1 MKRIK
6 WFALFAAAAMLSMG
20 TISCGGDDSSP
31 SGGSTSG
38 GSGGSGGS
46 GDSGGSGSGG
56 SGNTVLPKAEQTAH
70 LETSAR
76 ELISMAPASD
86 FQEVTSLRQDVR
98 QQNWNNVDTWY
109 NNIYNQTLNL
119 VSETLDRSNI
129 SDTYEDYYYTRN
141 FQRAFI
147 VSNYKGHFEIQ
158 SGAWKLVDPNV
169 NDLQFTFTDSKNAT
183 WNLKAETSSTFKRV
197 HMLGLKDRS
206 YNYQY
211 DGKKSVYKQ
220 YTDITQYIIG
230 VPERFVVTLT
240 KNGTQMAKVTFNATL
255 SDITG
260 EEFDLSK
267 DNLSANA
274 TIEVMNYTINVS
286 QIAYTA
292 NRTASVNTTVTKGNT
307 QLLSLSVASDFSG
320 LNQPV
325 NVSAFTNN
333 FDPKTLDGAEGNAV
347 VKVDI
352 LGKVQLQGTVSKVHE
367 MINKLADAK
376 KVNREEASY
385 KTKIKEAN
393 ALIDL
398 NMFFNNGSAKQ
409 AKVYL
414 EPFPH
419 TGYTWSWDDIN
430 KRSVKEEYTYWGWDM
445 VIKFGDES
453 SYSLLSEY
461 FSKSNFPKVYEQLDK
476 MMNDY
481 RNLIK

>member
-1 MKRIK
+1 M
-6 WFALFAAAAMLSMG
+6 
-20 TISCGGDDSSP
+20 
-31 SGGSTSG
+31 
-38 GSGGSGGS
+38 
-46 GDSGGSGSGG
+46 
-56 SGNTVLPKAEQTAH
+56 
-70 LETSAR
+70 
-76 ELISMAPASD
+76 
-86 FQEVTSLRQDVR
+86 
-98 QQNWNNVDTWY
+98 
-109 NNIYNQTLNL
+109 
-119 VSETLDRSNI
+119 
-129 SDTYEDYYYTRN
+129 
-141 FQRAFI
+141 
-147 VSNYKGHFEIQ
+147 
-158 SGAWKLVDPNV
+158 
-169 NDLQFTFTDSKNAT
+169 QFTFTDSKNAT

>member
-31 SGGSTSG
+31 SNDSGSNVPG

-46 GDSGGSGSGG
+46 D
-56 SGNTVLPKAEQTAH
+56 SGNTVLSKAEQTAH
-70 LETSAR
+70 LESSAR

-86 FQEVTSLRQDVR
+86 FEEVTSLRHDIR
-98 QQNWNNVDTWY
+98 QQNWNAPQNWAS
-109 NNIYNQTLNL
+109 NIFDETLVT
-119 VSETLDRSNI
+119 VSEILDNSFI
-129 SDTYEDYYYTRN
+129 YQYSESYYYTRN

-147 VSNYKGHFEIQ
+147 VSNYKGHFEVQ
-158 SGAWKLVDPNV
+158 SGAWKLVNSNV
-169 NDLQFTFTDSKNAT
+169 SDLQFTFTDSKNAT
-183 WNLKAETSSTFKRV
+183 WNLKAETFGTVKRV
-197 HMLGLKDRS
+197 HMLGLKDHS

-211 DGKKSVYKQ
+211 DGTKSIYKS
-220 YTDITQYIIG
+220 YVDITQYIIG
-230 VPERFVVTLT
+230 VPEKFVVTLT
-240 KNGTQMAKVTFNATL
+240 KNGTQVAKVTFNATL
-255 SDITG
+255 SDITN

-267 DNLSANA
+267 NDLSADA
-274 TIEVMNYTINVS
+274 TIEIKNYKINVS

-292 NRTASVNTTVTKGNT
+292 NKTASVNTTVTKGDK
-307 QLLSLSVASDFSG
+307 QLLSLSVASSFSG

-333 FDPKTLDGAEGNAV
+333 FDSKALEYAEGNAV

-352 LGKVQLQGTVSKVHE
+352 LGKVQLQGTVSKVHALIDK
-367 MINKLADAK
+367 MNDAK
-376 KVNREEASY
+376 KVNREEAAY

-393 ALIDL
+393 EFVDL
-398 NMFFNNGSAKQ
+398 GMFFNNGSAKQ

-419 TGYTWSWDDIN
+419 TGYTYSWDDIN
-430 KRSVKEEYTYWGWDM
+430 RKTIREEYTYWGWDM

-461 FSKSNFPKVYEQLDK
+461 FSKSNFRTVYGDLEN
-476 MMNDY
+476 MIENY
-481 RNLIK
+481 SNLVK

>member
-38 GSGGSGGS
+38 G
-46 GDSGGSGSGG
+46 SGGSGSGG

-98 QQNWNNVDTWY
+98 QQKWNNVNTWY
-109 NNIYNQTLNL
+109 NDIFDQTLVTL
-119 VSETLDRSNI
+119 SEHLDNSYI
-129 SDTYEDYYYTRN
+129 YEYSESYYYTRN

-147 VSNYKGHFEIQ
+147 VSNYKGHFEVQ
-158 SGAWKLVDPNV
+158 SGAWKLVNSNV

-183 WNLKAETSSTFKRV
+183 WNLKAETTGAVKRV
-197 HMLGLKDRS
+197 HMLALKDRN
-206 YNYQY
+206 YNNQY
-211 DGKKSVYKQ
+211 DGSKHIYKQ

-230 VPERFVVTLT
+230 VPEKFIVTLT
-240 KNGTQMAKVTFNATL
+240 KDGTQMAKVTFNAKL

-274 TIEVMNYTINVS
+274 TVEVKNYKINVS

-292 NRTASVNTTVTKGNT
+292 NKTAAVNTTVTKDDK

-325 NVSAFTNN
+325 NVSSFTSN
-333 FDPKTLDGAEGNAV
+333 FDSKSLEYAEGNAV

-352 LGKVQLQGTVSKVHE
+352 LGKVQLQGTVSKVHAL
-367 MINKLADAK
+367 IDKVNDAK
-376 KVNREEASY
+376 KVNREETAY

-393 ALIDL
+393 EFVDL
-398 NMFFNNGSAKQ
+398 GMFFNNGSAKQ

-419 TGYTWSWDDIN
+419 KGYTRHYDYTTHNYIT
-430 KRSVKEEYTYWGWDM
+430 EEYTYWGWDM

-461 FSKSNFPKVYEQLDK
+461 FSKSNFRTVYGDLEQ
-476 MMNDY
+476 MINNY

>member
-38 GSGGSGGS
+38 GSGGSG
-46 GDSGGSGSGG
+46 SGG
-56 SGNTVLPKAEQTAH
+56 SGNTVLTKAEQTAH

-86 FQEVTSLRQDVR
+86 FQEVTSLTQDVR
-98 QQNWNNVDTWY
+98 QQNWNNPRNWAS
-109 NNIYNQTLNL
+109 NIFDQTLVT
-119 VSETLDRSNI
+119 VSENLDNSYK
-129 SDTYEDYYYTRN
+129 SDTYESYYYTRN

-147 VSNYKGHFEIQ
+147 VSNYKGHFEIK
-158 SGAWKLVDPNV
+158 SGEWKLVDSNV

-183 WNLKAETSSTFKRV
+183 WNLKAETTGAVKRV
-197 HMLGLKDRS
+197 HMLALKDRN
-206 YNYQY
+206 YNSQY
-211 DGKKSVYKQ
+211 DGTKGVYKQ

-230 VPERFVVTLT
+230 VPEKFIVTLT
-240 KNGTQMAKVTFNATL
+240 KNGTQMAKVTFNAKL

-267 DNLSANA
+267 DNLTADA
-274 TIEVMNYTINVS
+274 TIEVKNYKINIS

-292 NRTASVNTTVTKGNT
+292 NKTAAVNTTVTNDDK

-325 NVSAFTNN
+325 NVSSFTSN
-333 FDPKTLDGAEGNAV
+333 FDSKTLEYAEGNAV

-352 LGKVQLQGTVSKVHE
+352 LGKVQLQGTVSKVHAL
-367 MINKLADAK
+367 IDKVNDAK
-376 KVNREEASY
+376 KVNREETAY

-393 ALIDL
+393 EFVDL
-398 NMFFNNGSAKQ
+398 GMFFNNGSAKQ

-419 TGYTWSWDDIN
+419 KGYRWYWDN
-430 KRSVKEEYTYWGWDM
+430 TSQRSVTEEYTYWGWDM

-461 FSKSNFPKVYEQLDK
+461 FSKSNFRTVYGDLEQ
-476 MMNDY
+476 MINNY

>member
-38 GSGGSGGS
+38 GSGG
-46 GDSGGSGSGG
+46 SGGSGSGG

-98 QQNWNNVDTWY
+98 QQKWNNVNTWY
-109 NNIYNQTLNL
+109 HDIFDQTLVTL
-119 VSETLDRSNI
+119 SEHLDNSYI
-129 SDTYEDYYYTRN
+129 YEYSESYYYTRN

-147 VSNYKGHFEIQ
+147 VSNYKGHFEVQ
-158 SGAWKLVDPNV
+158 SGAWKLVNSNV

-183 WNLKAETSSTFKRV
+183 WNLKAETTGAVKRV
-197 HMLGLKDRS
+197 HMLALKDRN

-211 DGKKSVYKQ
+211 DGTKSVYKQ

-230 VPERFVVTLT
+230 VPEKFIVTLT
-240 KNGTQMAKVTFNATL
+240 KNGTQMAKVTFNAKL

-267 DNLSANA
+267 DNLTADA
-274 TIEVMNYTINVS
+274 TVEVKNYKINVS

-292 NRTASVNTTVTKGNT
+292 NKTAAVNTTVTKDDK

-320 LNQPV
+320 LHQPV

-333 FDPKTLDGAEGNAV
+333 FDPKVLDGAEGNAV

-352 LGKVQLQGTVSKVHE
+352 LGKVQLQGTVSKVHAL
-367 MINKLADAK
+367 IDKVNDAK
-376 KVNREEASY
+376 KVNREETAY

-393 ALIDL
+393 EFVDL
-398 NMFFNNGSAKQ
+398 GMFFNNGSAKQ

-419 TGYTWSWDDIN
+419 KGYRWYWDSTSQ
-430 KRSVKEEYTYWGWDM
+430 RSVTEEYTYWGWDM

-453 SYSLLSEY
+453 TYSLLSEY
-461 FSKSNFPKVYEQLDK
+461 FSKSNFRTVYGDLEN
-476 MMNDY
+476 MIENY
-481 RNLIK
+481 SNLVK